1 MMATSANA
9 PKTSSCRVLY
19 VDDLT
24 EDQRLLSEAVD
35 LAQVPVQV
43 VCASSGEKALDVLK
57 ADREFDFVLLD
68 WNLPRLS
75 GDELLDDL
83 RAMNLNIPIL
93 VLTGEPRTVS
103 LNRSTSSD
111 APRVIRKPP
120 TLEAWKDFARMLL
133 DLCAQPIE
141 TA

>member
-1 MMATSANA
+1 MATSANA
-9 PKTSSCRVLY
+9 PKTYSCRVLY

-35 LAQVPVQV
+35 LAEVPVEL
-43 VCASSGEKALDVLK
+43 VCATSGEKALDILK
-57 ADREFDFVLLD
+57 ADCEFDFVLLD
-68 WNLPRLS
+68 WNLPRVS

-83 RAMNLNIPIL
+83 RAKHPGIPIL
-93 VLTGEPRTVS
+93 VLTGEPATVS
-103 LNRSTSSD
+103 LTRPSTSET
-111 APRVIRKPP
+111 PRVIRKPP
-120 TLEAWKDFARMLL
+120 TLEAWEDFARMLV

>member
-1 MMATSANA
+1 MATSANA
-9 PKTSSCRVLY
+9 LKTDSCRVLY

-43 VCASSGEKALDVLK
+43 VCASSGEKALDILK
-57 ADREFDFVLLD
+57 GDREFDFLLLD

-83 RAMNLNIPIL
+83 RAMNLKMPIL
-93 VLTGEPRTVS
+93 VLTGEPGTVS
-103 LNRSTSSD
+103 LNHSTTFD
-111 APRVIRKPP
+111 APRVIKKPP
-120 TLEAWKDFARMLL
+120 TLDAWEEFARMLL
-133 DLCAQPIE
+133 DMCAQPIE